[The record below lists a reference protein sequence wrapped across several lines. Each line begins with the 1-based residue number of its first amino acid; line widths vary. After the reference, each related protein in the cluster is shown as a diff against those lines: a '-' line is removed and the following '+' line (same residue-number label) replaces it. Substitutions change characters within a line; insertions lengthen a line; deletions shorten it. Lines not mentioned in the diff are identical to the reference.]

1 MEQLCETSSMFELD
15 NVKNEAVLR
24 DFFIFKLDN
33 IKNEAILQDVLQKFG
48 KLRATLTASY

>member
-1 MEQLCETSSMFELD
+1 MFELD